1 MSERPYIVVV
11 GAVNTDIGGISFES
25 FKRYDSNPGSIVRSF
40 GGVGH
45 NIAYNIALLGIPVK
59 FITAFGDQST
69 GVRFHCEK
77 IGLDTAESLSVPGEK
92 SSSYLYINDN
102 NGETVAAISDMKI
115 YENITAEFIAEKTD
129 VLNGAQ
135 AVALDTNIP
144 AETIEYIVRHC
155 TSPVVCNTVSSTK
168 AVKVKGALS
177 ELAAITANRYEAEI
191 LTGIEITDFDS
202 AITAAKLLID
212 TGVKRVFITL
222 GKDGTVC
229 ADSDDI
235 AVIPSFVK
243 EPVNVNGAGDAFC
256 AAVTV
261 SLCGDV
267 DAMTAGRF
275 GSAAAAVTAMYDG
288 SVDPQISMARI
299 REYLK

>member
-11 GAVNTDIGGISFES
+11 GAVNTDIGGIASGS
-25 FKRYDSNPGSIVRSF
+25 FKQYDSNPGTIARSF

-77 IGLDTAESLSVPGEK
+77 IGLDTAESLFAPEEK
-92 SSSYLYINDN
+92 SSTYLYINDRS
-102 NGETVAAISDMKI
+102 GETVAAISDMKI
-115 YENITAEFIAEKTD
+115 YRRITAEFIAGKTD

-135 AVALDTNIP
+135 AVAIDTNIP
-144 AETIEYIVRHC
+144 AETIEYIVQNC
-155 TSPVVCNTVSSTK
+155 TSPVVCNTVSTAK

-177 ELAAITANRYEAEI
+177 KLEAITANRYEAGI
-191 LTGIEITDFDS
+191 LTGTEITDYDS
-202 AITAAKLLID
+202 AIASAKLLMD
-212 TGVKRVFITL
+212 AGVKKVFITL

-235 AVIPSFVK
+235 AVIPSFIK
-243 EPVNVNGAGDAFC
+243 DPVNVNGAGDAFC

-261 SLCGDV
+261 SLCGNV

-288 SVDPQISMARI
+288 SVDPHISMARI